1 MKFASQITFLYYK
14 DLSEPSKFYGDL
26 FGFKLEIDQGWAK
39 IYRVSESSYLGI
51 VDETRGTLNW
61 APEKSALVTLV
72 TATIDEV
79 DEWYEK
85 LQNAGVK
92 IRSEPQTHDEI
103 GIRGFFLEDPAG
115 YVIEIQ
121 HFL

>member
-1 MKFASQITFLYYK
+1 MKFDSQITFLYYK
-14 DLSEPSKFYGDL
+14 DLSKVCKFYEDILG
-26 FGFKLEIDQGWAK
+26 LELKIDQGWAK
-39 IYRVSESSYLGI
+39 IYRVSEGAFIGL

-61 APEKSALVTLV
+61 TPEKSALVTLV
-72 TATIDEV
+72 TSEVGEV

-85 LQNAGVK
+85 LNQKGVK
-92 IRSEPQTHDEI
+92 LRSEPRTYEDI
-103 GIRGFFLEDPAG
+103 GVRGFFLEDPEG